1 MYAMDGLFGLPRKKS
16 AGTSYRKALHGH
28 LYFHNQ
34 IDVDQ
39 FVIEAQRGKQIASV
53 SIDSLVYIAA
63 TDKCIITGLQ

>member
-34 IDVDQ
+34 TDVDQ
-39 FVIEAQRGKQIASV
+39 FVIEAQQIASV

>member
-16 AGTSYRKALHGH
+16 AGTSYRKAYGH
-28 LYFHNQ
+28 LYFHKQ
-34 IDVDQ
+34 TDVDQ

-53 SIDSLVYIAA
+53 SIDSLVYIPA